1 MAEQARPS
9 KRFLGRFRRNR
20 DGAAAVEFA
29 IVATPF
35 LALMFGILDLGLV
48 FLVSTTLENAVDEA
62 SRTIRTGELQSAG
75 GTATTFKT
83 AVCDEMSW
91 LGSGCSS
98 AVHVDVRTF
107 PKFSDVTFTD
117 PTTNGAFDDSKTQ
130 FTTGGSEDIVLVRV
144 YYEWSLMVPLMSPG
158 LSNLS
163 NNKRMISATATFRT
177 EPYAS

>member
-1 MAEQARPS
+1 MADKARTGKS
-9 KRFLGRFRRNR
+9 LLSRFRRNR

-62 SRTIRTGELQSAG
+62 SRKIRTGELQTAG

-107 PKFSDVTFTD
+107 PTFADVNFTD
-117 PTTNGAFDDSKTQ
+117 PTTNGAFDDSKTT
-130 FTTGGSEDIVLVRV
+130 FATGGSEAIVLVRV
-144 YYEWSLMVPLMSPG
+144 YYEWSLMTPLMNPG
-158 LSNLS
+158 LKNLA
-163 NNKRMISATATFRT
+163 NGARMISATSTFRT

>member
-1 MAEQARPS
+1 MAKTARTAKS
-9 KRFLGRFRRNR
+9 LLGRFRRNR

-35 LALMFGILDLGLV
+35 LALIFGILDLGLV

-62 SRTIRTGELQSAG
+62 SRTIRTGELQTAG

-91 LGSGCSS
+91 LGPDCSS

-117 PTTNGAFDDSKTQ
+117 PTTNGAFDDSKTA
-130 FTTGGSEDIVLVRV
+130 FTPGGSEAIVLVRV
-144 YYEWSLMVPLMSPG
+144 YYEWSVMAPLMTPG
-158 LSNLS
+158 LKNLS
-163 NNKRMISATATFRT
+163 NGKRMISATSTFRT

>member
-1 MAEQARPS
+1 MAKAARKPTS
-9 KRFLGRFRRNR
+9 WLNRFRRNR
-20 DGAAAVEFA
+20 DGATAVEFA

-48 FLVSTTLENAVDEA
+48 FLVSTTLENAVEEA
-62 SRTIRTGELQSAG
+62 SRKIRTGELQTAG

-91 LGSGCSS
+91 LGSGCAS

-107 PKFSDVTFTD
+107 TTFAGVTTTD
-117 PTTNGAFDDSKTQ
+117 PTTNGAFDDTKTQ
-130 FTTGGSEDIVLVRV
+130 FSTGSSESIVVVRV
-144 YYEWSLMVPLMSPG
+144 YYEWGLVAPLMNPG
-158 LSNLS
+158 LKNLS
-163 NNKRMISATATFRT
+163 NNKRLISATATFRN